1 MKQRNPQIYRQ
12 LPLREALQM
21 KAEIAVL
28 DIQGIYRIYTE
39 LHRAQTPAGTII
51 LVNGSLSTLASFA
64 QTVRYL
70 QPHFNVVLF
79 DLPYAG
85 HSRRYNTHHR
95 LLSRD
100 DEADI
105 IIALIEHF
113 KTDYL
118 LSFSWGGI
126 ASLKALARHP
136 RYIRKAAI
144 NSFSPVI
151 NAAMLDYLQRGSQI
165 LGAGDRDGIAELVN
179 STIGKHLPSLYKRY
193 NHRHISS
200 LEIYEYAQMKFHVD
214 TVLHHEGRSCVSHAD
229 AIEIPL
235 LFLNGERDEYT
246 TVQDARQ
253 FARHARHCEF
263 RSVARAGHF
272 IDIEH
277 RQANLET
284 RNALLDFLFSPATTQ
299 RQALAV

>member
-1 MKQRNPQIYRQ
+1 
-12 LPLREALQM
+12 M
-21 KAEIAVL
+21 KAEVAVL
-28 DIQGIYRIYTE
+28 DIQGTHRIYTE
-39 LHRAQTPAGTII
+39 LHRAQAPAGTIL

-70 QPHFNVVLF
+70 QPHFDVVLF

-85 HSRRYNTHHR
+85 ASRRYNPHRR
-95 LLSRD
+95 LLSRE

-105 IIALIEHF
+105 IIGLIEHF

-136 RYIRKAAI
+136 RHIRRAAI
-144 NSFSPVI
+144 NSFSPLI
-151 NAAMLDYLQRGSQI
+151 NGAMLDYLERGTRV
-165 LGAGDRDGIAELVN
+165 LGICDRDGIGELVN
-179 STIGKHLPSLYKRY
+179 GTIGKHLPSLYKRY

-200 LEIYEYAQMKFHVD
+200 LEIYEYAQMKFHID

-229 AIEIPL
+229 AIEVPL
-235 LFLNGERDEYT
+235 LFVNGEWDEYT
-246 TVQDARQ
+246 TAQDARL
-253 FARHARHCEF
+253 FARHAHHCEF
-263 RSVARAGHF
+263 HSVARAGHF

-277 RQANLET
+277 KQAWQQTRGALLEFFLQPADDRQAQ
-284 RNALLDFLFSPATTQ
+284 Q
-299 RQALAV
+299 RQVLAS